1 MRSSLSP
8 VAKIALDALVID
20 SSTSPELLQSV
31 EWCTA
36 MPHALAVYVAPRPEC
51 PGLPNRFAV
60 YVAPRPGP
68 HSGEAHLHRRT
79 RVVVGKLAGSIAA
92 SLWALALPRRCR
104 CLSPPPCPAPCP
116 NCRAHSTRVV
126 WGASPVPPRAALLFL
141 PSYRPSQIA
150 ARACSPTRGHVGR
163 RRGDR
168 VRGRSARWR
177 PFGART

>member
-1 MRSSLSP
+1 
-8 VAKIALDALVID
+8 
-20 SSTSPELLQSV
+20 
-31 EWCTA
+31 

-60 YVAPRPGP
+60 YVAPRPGGP

-126 WGASPVPPRAALLFL
+126 WGASHVPPRAAAIFTIVPALSDCRTRMFSNEGACGSKTWRQG
-141 PSYRPSQIA
+141 PRPVRSLA
-150 ARACSPTRGHVGR
+150 PFRGAHLK
-163 RRGDR
+163 RRGT
-168 VRGRSARWR
+168 ARDDALW
-177 PFGART
+177 ATLC